1 MMAADDRLYD
11 LLMALFRK
19 ETELERF
26 LVLEGYPLAEL
37 LPPVEALTLSHA
49 AKSTAEGLLE
59 HGLVDER
66 LFAALRKR
74 SPERAADID
83 AVATQL
89 LTPLARPEA
98 AGSANLPDWWDERPT
113 RGLTIDESTDD
124 DMGAFADWLR
134 AAPDLPEE
142 PDPTQEALSPTR
154 WG

>member
-1 MMAADDRLYD
+1 MAADDRLYD

-37 LPPVEALTLSHA
+37 LPRVEALTLSHA
-49 AKSTAEGLLE
+49 AKSTAEGLLQR
-59 HGLVDER
+59 GLVDER

-89 LTPLARPEA
+89 LTPPARPEV
-98 AGSANLPDWWDERPT
+98 AGSTNLPGPVG
-113 RGLTIDESTDD
+113 RGPRS
-124 DMGAFADWLR
+124 
-134 AAPDLPEE
+134 
-142 PDPTQEALSPTR
+142 
-154 WG
+154 